1 MKKTISLSK
10 SKLTSYHQCKKRL
23 WLEVHR
29 RELLEESAGTN
40 RLFEIGHQVGAL
52 ARREHADGILVAEG
66 VKWPEAERQTQAAL
80 TAEPRRP
87 VFEAAASHQN
97 VYVRADL
104 LIPVDGGFHMAEVKS
119 STAVKDYQLADA
131 AVQTWVLRAAGIP
144 VKTVELRHINGGF
157 VYTGNDDYRG
167 LFARGEIQAD
177 VEKLQRDVPKW
188 VEDATAILGRG
199 EPSVA
204 MGDHCQNPF
213 PCPLRQHCESLVE
226 PAPKYPVTLLN
237 GKGAKRL
244 VEELTEEGF
253 VDLRKVP
260 ASRIGDDENLLR
272 IHRAVKT
279 GVACVDPAAGEAIA
293 GWPYP
298 RYYLDFETIDFT
310 VPRWVGTHPYE
321 QVPFQWSCHV
331 DRGDGSGLDHVPF
344 LDLSGGDP
352 SRKCAEA
359 LVKALGNKGAVIAY
373 NASFERRVIARLAD
387 RFPDLATRLL
397 AINGR
402 IVDLLPLVRAHYY
415 HRDLNGSFSM
425 KDVLPTVAPDLDYAD
440 LHEVHDGGD
449 AQRAYLEAIDPDTTE
464 LRKDELATNLLAY
477 CERDTL
483 AMIRV
488 EEALAGVAAVADP
501 ALL

>member
-29 RELLEESAGTN
+29 RELLEESVGTN
-40 RLFEIGHQVGAL
+40 SLFEIGRQVGEV
-52 ARREHADGILVAEG
+52 ARREHADGILIAEG
-66 VKWPEAERQTQAAL
+66 VDWPEAARQTQAAL
-80 TAEPRRP
+80 AAEPKRP
-87 VFEAAASHQN
+87 VFEAAACHRN
-97 VYVRADL
+97 VYVRADIL
-104 LIPVDGGFHMAEVKS
+104 VPVRGGFHLAEVKS
-119 STAVKDYQLADA
+119 STAVKDYHLADA
-131 AVQTWVLRAAGIP
+131 AVQTWVLRGAGIP
-144 VKTVELRHINGGF
+144 IKTVELRHINREF
-157 VYTGNDDYRG
+157 VYAGDDDYRG
-167 LFARGEIQAD
+167 LFIAGDIHDD
-177 VEKLQRDVPKW
+177 VEKLQREVPKW
-188 VEDATAILGRG
+188 VKDAGVVLDRD
-199 EPSVA
+199 EPDVA
-204 MGDHCQNPF
+204 MGDQCENPF
-213 PCPLRQHCESLVE
+213 PCPFKQHCEALVE
-226 PAPKYPVTLLN
+226 PGPKYPVTLLK
-237 GKGAKRL
+237 GKGAKQL
-244 VEELTEEGF
+244 IEGLTNDGL

-260 ASRIGDDENLLR
+260 AARIGDDEDLLR

-279 GVACVDPAAGEAIA
+279 GAACVDPGAREAIA

-310 VPRWVGTHPYE
+310 VPRWVGTRPYE
-321 QVPFQWSCHV
+321 QVPFQWSCHI

-344 LDLSGGDP
+344 LDLSGADP

-373 NASFERRVIARLAD
+373 NAGFEKGVIARLAA
-387 RFPDLATRLL
+387 RFPDLAQRLR
-397 AINGR
+397 AIDDR

-425 KDVLPTVAPDLDYAD
+425 KHVLPTVAPDLDYAD
-440 LHEVHDGGD
+440 LDEVHDGGD
-449 AQRAYLEAIDPDTTE
+449 AQLAYLEAIDPDTTE
-464 LRKDELATNLLAY
+464 SRKDELATNLLAY

-488 EEALAGVAAVADP
+488 EETLASAAAVADP